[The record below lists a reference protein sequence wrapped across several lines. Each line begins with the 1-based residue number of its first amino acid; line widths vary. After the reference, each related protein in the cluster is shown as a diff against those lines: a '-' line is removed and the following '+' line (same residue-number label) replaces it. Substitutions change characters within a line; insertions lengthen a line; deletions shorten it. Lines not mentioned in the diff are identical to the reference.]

1 MTGPAGTEA
10 ASRLLPSCESRA
22 RADGS
27 DSRKELNR
35 VASREGGIDEHGLD
49 YVNKAIVPIN
59 WVVDA
64 LCLVGSLR
72 LFQH

>member
-1 MTGPAGTEA
+1 MVAELVT
-10 ASRLLPSCESRA
+10 
-22 RADGS
+22 DG
-27 DSRKELNR
+27 
-35 VASREGGIDEHGLD
+35 EGGIDEHWLD
-49 YVNKAIVPIN
+49 FVNKAIVPIN

>member
-1 MTGPAGTEA
+1 M
-10 ASRLLPSCESRA
+10 
-22 RADGS
+22 
-27 DSRKELNR
+27 
-35 VASREGGIDEHGLD
+35 ASREGGIDEHGLG